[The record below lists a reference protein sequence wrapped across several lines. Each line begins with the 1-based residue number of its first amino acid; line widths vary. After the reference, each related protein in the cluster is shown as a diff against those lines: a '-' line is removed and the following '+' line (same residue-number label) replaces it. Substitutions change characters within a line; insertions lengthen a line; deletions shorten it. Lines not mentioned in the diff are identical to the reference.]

1 MVLPPLQQLAVGMP
15 ASLTGAH
22 QTAEQRR
29 DHMTYLLVARN
40 ELKKALKNLVR
51 PEDPSWAYNSFPV
64 PPWQPDDDDDEPM
77 LSRYDNHERREAKR
91 ARDAMRPP
99 PPNPEDVRRYE
110 EELLPAYEARRG
122 RLVDNLESV
131 EKELPMW
138 LSEGYQRMLQDLLE

>member
-1 MVLPPLQQLAVGMP
+1 
-15 ASLTGAH
+15 
-22 QTAEQRR
+22 
-29 DHMTYLLVARN
+29 
-40 ELKKALKNLVR
+40 
-51 PEDPSWAYNSFPV
+51 
-64 PPWQPDDDDDEPM
+64 
-77 LSRYDNHERREAKR
+77 
-91 ARDAMRPP
+91 MRPP

>member
-15 ASLTGAH
+15 ASLTGAY

-64 PPWQPDDDDDEPM
+64 PPWQPDDDDEPM

-110 EELLPAYEARRG
+110 EELLPAYEARRN

-138 LSEGYQRMLQDLLE
+138 LSEGYQRMLLDLLE